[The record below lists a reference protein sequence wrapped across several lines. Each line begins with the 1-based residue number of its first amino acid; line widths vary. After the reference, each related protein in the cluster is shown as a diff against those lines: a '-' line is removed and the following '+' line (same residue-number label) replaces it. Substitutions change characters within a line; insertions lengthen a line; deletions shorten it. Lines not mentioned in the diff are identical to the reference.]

1 MNRRAVLIVVALMA
15 LSAYLAP
22 ALLNRYW
29 LFLVTS
35 LLAYVV
41 ALAGLKVLF
50 GDAGQLS
57 LGQAAF
63 IGIGA
68 YTAAIVSE
76 QWKLTLPYELLVV
89 IVVCGAIAGLIAIPA
104 LRVSGLRFAL
114 LTLAFAELFQW
125 VLREAKG
132 VTGGEQGLYVPPL
145 LMGPIDGKSQTT
157 LFILALVL
165 AGVASLLAV
174 HLPTTRVGRAMAAIR
189 ESRLAAESVGVSVW
203 RTKLFAF
210 IFAAVLA
217 GVAGLL
223 IAHSSGSLSPTSFDL
238 FDSVYL
244 LVAIILGGLRSV
256 LGAWIGAAYLVIV
269 PAIFTQFGL
278 ESVYVVL
285 SGAVLLVVIMIF
297 PSGIAGVIKTGVA
310 RLSPER
316 RSGSRGSQGAATDH
330 AEDVVA

>member
-1 MNRRAVLIVVALMA
+1 MTRKMAMIGVPVLV
-15 LSAYLAP
+15 LSAFLAP
-22 ALLNRYW
+22 ALLSRYW

-35 LLAYVV
+35 LLAYAI
-41 ALAGLKVLF
+41 ALIGLKVLF

-57 LGQAAF
+57 LGQASF

-68 YTAAIVSE
+68 YTAGIISE
-76 QWKLTLPYELLVV
+76 HLKLTLPYELLAV
-89 IVVCGAIAGLIAIPA
+89 ILVSAAIACVIAVPA

-125 VLREAKG
+125 FLREAKG
-132 VTGGEQGLYVPPL
+132 LTGGEQGLYVPPL

-157 LFILALVL
+157 LFLLALSLAVVATVL
-165 AGVASLLAV
+165 AL
-174 HLPTTRVGRAMAAIR
+174 HLPSTKVGRAMAAIR

-210 IFAAVLA
+210 VFAAVLS
-217 GVAGLL
+217 GVAGML

-238 FDSVYL
+238 FDSIYL

-269 PAIFTQFGL
+269 PAVFTQFGL
-278 ESVYVVL
+278 DSVYVVL
-285 SGAVLLVVIMIF
+285 SGAVLLVVIMVF
-297 PSGIAGVIKTGVA
+297 PSGIAGVLTDAIG
-310 RLSPER
+310 R
-316 RSGSRGSQGAATDH
+316 RSTGQPREGKELAA
-330 AEDVVA
+330 